1 MNLMPIKVLIKIHL
15 LQINLQVHHLS
26 IVEISVQ
33 ILKNKNFLNKFIN
46 DLNIPIHISILL
58 LFIIYIIYLQSFI
71 N

>member
-1 MNLMPIKVLIKIHL
+1 MNLMPIRVLIKIHL